1 MTVVFQD
8 AQIFRR
14 GVLTRGDAVFS
25 FEIQHGTSVSPV
37 HIPASSFVICP
48 GFVDVHVHLRE
59 PGFSYKETMSSGTQA
74 AAHGGYT
81 TVCAMPNLDPVPD
94 SLPHLE
100 QQLALIRRDA
110 AIRVLPYGSITRGQL
125 GEELSD
131 MAAMAPYVAAFS
143 DDGRG
148 VQNEETMRLAME
160 TAKGLHKLIVAHC
173 EDNSL
178 LHGGYIHDGAYA
190 RTHGHRGIC
199 SESEWGQIR
208 RDLELV
214 RQTGCGYHVC
224 HISTKESV
232 ALIRRTKAE
241 GLDVTCETAPHY
253 LLMDETMLQEDGR
266 FKMNPPLRSP
276 ADREALL
283 EGLIDGTIDMIAT
296 DHAPHSAEEKSRG
309 LEKSAM
315 GIVGLETAF
324 PLLYTYLVKPGLL
337 SFPRLMELLHDAPCR
352 RFGLPQGEMDGP
364 HADFTVFDLSASY
377 PIDPADFLSQGKATP
392 FTGWPVQA
400 RCLLT
405 VCNGRLVWQDGDLFS
420 KEDRT

>member
-25 FEIQHGTSVSPV
+25 FEIHHGTSVSPV
-37 HIPASSFVICP
+37 HVPASSFVICP

-148 VQNEETMRLAME
+148 VQSEAQMRLAME

-199 SESEWGQIR
+199 SESEWVQIA
-208 RDLELV
+208 RDLELAKK
-214 RQTGCGYHVC
+214 TGCRYHVC

-232 ALIRRTKAE
+232 EIIRKAKAE
-241 GLDVTCETAPHY
+241 GVDVTCETGPHY
-253 LLMDETMLQEDGR
+253 LIMDDSDLQEDGR
-266 FKMNPPLRSP
+266 FKMNPPLRS
-276 ADREALL
+276 AEDRQALIA
-283 EGLIDGTIDMIAT
+283 GIQDGTIDMIAT
-296 DHAPHSAEEKSRG
+296 DHAPHSQEEKSRG
-309 LEKSAM
+309 LEKSAF
-315 GIVGLETAF
+315 GIVGIETAF
-324 PLLYTYLVKPGLL
+324 PLLYTYLVEKGIISLEKL
-337 SFPRLMELLHDAPCR
+337 IELLTVNPR
-352 RFGLPQGEMDGP
+352 KRFGIIQDG
-364 HADFTVFDLSASY
+364 FTVWDLNAVST
-377 PIDPADFLSQGKATP
+377 IDPKDFLSMGKATP
-392 FTGWPVQA
+392 FTGWQVHGKCMA
-400 RCLLT
+400 T
-405 VCNGRLVWQDGDLFS
+405 VCGGKIAYLS
-420 KEDRT
+420 K